1 MNSFAAANLFENPVV
16 LVAIAVVWVIASWLM
31 KRRQNSDAANRPDG
45 DELLPP
51 PDQTPGRSQRQLD
64 LQDALRQ
71 LLGGEPSPQAPLP
84 PPMPRA
90 MSDGEPSD
98 GWSDEEQAESEG
110 RWTGETQEAYEE
122 ARPAAREIAE
132 PSRQHAIA
140 LAQTNANRVEAGKR
154 QEEDARRFAHLI
166 EQGEHPATV
175 VSTAHGHHSRPGARA
190 DSLWRD
196 PRTVRRAFVA
206 SLIFAPPKAFEN

>member
-1 MNSFAAANLFENPVV
+1 MNSFAAINLFENPLV
-16 LVAIAVVWVIASWLM
+16 LMAIVVVWVLVSWLM

-45 DELLPP
+45 DELLPS
-51 PDQTPGRSQRQLD
+51 PDQTQGRPERPPD
-64 LQDALRQ
+64 LQEVLRQ
-71 LLGGEPSPQAPLP
+71 LLGGEPPPQAPP
-84 PPMPRA
+84 PPIPRA
-90 MSDGEPSD
+90 VRDGETSPS
-98 GWSDEEQAESEG
+98 WSDEEQEG
-110 RWTGETQEAYEE
+110 VWKGETQEAYEE

-140 LAQTNANRVEAGKR
+140 LAQTNANRIEAAKR

-175 VSTAHGHHSRPGARA
+175 VSTAHGHHSRPGTRA
-190 DSLWRD
+190 VSLWRD

>member
-1 MNSFAAANLFENPVV
+1 MNSFAAANLFDNPLV
-16 LVAIAVVWVIASWLM
+16 LTAIVVVWVLVSWLM
-31 KRRQNSDAANRPDG
+31 KRRQRSDAANRPDG

-71 LLGGEPSPQAPLP
+71 LLGGEPPPQAPLP

-90 MSDGEPSD
+90 VRDGEPSQS
-98 GWSDEEQAESEG
+98 WSDEEQEG
-110 RWTGETQEAYEE
+110 AWTGETQEAYEE
-122 ARPAAREIAE
+122 ARPAAREFAE

-140 LAQTNANRVEAGKR
+140 LAQTNANRIEA
-154 QEEDARRFAHLI
+154 EERDEKADRRFAQLI

-175 VSTAHGHHSRPGARA
+175 VSTERGRHSHTGARA
-190 DSLWRD
+190 VSLWGD

>member
-1 MNSFAAANLFENPVV
+1 MNSFAAINLFENPLV
-16 LVAIAVVWVIASWLM
+16 LMAIVVVWVLVSWLM

-45 DELLPP
+45 DELLPS
-51 PDQTPGRSQRQLD
+51 PDQTQGRPERPPD
-64 LQDALRQ
+64 LQEVLRQ
-71 LLGGEPSPQAPLP
+71 LLGGEPPPQAPLP
-84 PPMPRA
+84 PPIPRA
-90 MSDGEPSD
+90 LRDGEPSD
-98 GWSDEEQAESEG
+98 GWSDEEQVEAEG

-140 LAQTNANRVEAGKR
+140 LAQTNANRIEADER
-154 QEEDARRFAHLI
+154 QEKDARRFAQLI

-175 VSTAHGHHSRPGARA
+175 VSTERGRRSRAGARGV
-190 DSLWRD
+190 SLWRD

-206 SLIFAPPKAFEN
+206 SLVFAPPKAFEH

>member
-16 LVAIAVVWVIASWLM
+16 LVAIAVVWVIVSWLKM
-31 KRRQNSDAANRPDG
+31 RRQRSEADKPPVSDERLSSPSAEERP
-45 DELLPP
+45 ERP
-51 PDQTPGRSQRQLD
+51 PD
-64 LQDALRQ
+64 LQEVLRQ
-71 LLGGEPSPQAPLP
+71 LLGGEPPPQAPP
-84 PPMPRA
+84 PPIPRA
-90 MSDGEPSD
+90 VRDGETSPS
-98 GWSDEEQAESEG
+98 WSDEEQEG
-110 RWTGETQEAYEE
+110 VWKGETQEAYEE

-140 LAQTNANRVEAGKR
+140 LAQTNANRIEAAKR

-175 VSTAHGHHSRPGARA
+175 VSTAHGRRSRRDTPAA
-190 DSLWRD
+190 SLWRD

>member
-1 MNSFAAANLFENPVV
+1 MNSFAAINLFENPLV
-16 LVAIAVVWVIASWLM
+16 LMAIVVVWVLVSWLM

-51 PDQTPGRSQRQLD
+51 PDQTQGRSERAPD
-64 LQDALRQ
+64 LQEVLRQ
-71 LLGGEPSPQAPLP
+71 LLGGEPPPQAPP
-84 PPMPRA
+84 PPPIPRA
-90 MSDGEPSD
+90 VRDGEPSQS
-98 GWSDEEQAESEG
+98 WFDEEQEG

-140 LAQTNANRVEAGKR
+140 LAQTNANRIEAGER
-154 QEEDARRFAHLI
+154 QEKDARRFAHLI

-175 VSTAHGHHSRPGARA
+175 VNTERGRGSRPGACA
-190 DSLWRD
+190 ASPWHD

-206 SLIFAPPKAFEN
+206 SQIGRAHV

>member
-1 MNSFAAANLFENPVV
+1 MNTFAAANLFENPVV
-16 LVAIAVVWVIASWLM
+16 LVAIAVVWVIVSWLKM
-31 KRRQNSDAANRPDG
+31 RRQRSEADKPPVSDERLSSPSAEERP
-45 DELLPP
+45 ERP
-51 PDQTPGRSQRQLD
+51 PD
-64 LQDALRQ
+64 LQEVLRQ
-71 LLGGEPSPQAPLP
+71 LLGGEPPPQAPP
-84 PPMPRA
+84 PPPIPRA
-90 MSDGEPSD
+90 VRDGEPSQS
-98 GWSDEEQAESEG
+98 WSDEEQEG

-140 LAQTNANRVEAGKR
+140 LAQTNANRIEAGER
-154 QEEDARRFAHLI
+154 QEKDARRFAQLI

-175 VSTAHGHHSRPGARA
+175 VSTAHGHHSRAGARA
-190 DSLWRD
+190 VSLWGD